1 MPIRGD
7 RLREIREQRGV
18 SQTELAQRCNIGEKG
33 IWRYENGQGD
43 PSADILARIAR
54 ELDASADY
62 LLGLTETPQ
71 SKLNDSLRSDE
82 KDLLLA
88 YDTGDSAALFE
99 LITKRL
105 KALSKQ

>member
-7 RLREIREQRGV
+7 RLRETREQRGI

-54 ELDASADY
+54 ELDTSADY
-62 LLGLTETPQ
+62 LLGLAPIPQ
-71 SKLNDSLRSDE
+71 GKLNDSLRGDE
-82 KDLLLA
+82 KELLLA
-88 YDTGDSAALFE
+88 YNAGDSAALFE

-105 KALSKQ
+105 KELTKQ